1 MRFPAAPARAGAL
14 AAVLWL
20 TAPAV
25 CGAQEKP
32 PVPQGV
38 ADAADL
44 ARRLSNPVSNL
55 VSIPFQ
61 MNWDQGV
68 GPDDQTRFVMNVQ
81 PVMPFSINEDWNLIT
96 RVIMPF
102 VSQPVL
108 APGGTAA
115 FGVSDVLASAFLSP
129 TRAGVIWGVGP
140 VLSLPS
146 TTELTLGSG
155 KWSAGPTVVVLNQ
168 VGQWTYGAL
177 WNQIWSFA
185 GDPARGDVSQMFL
198 QPFFSYTG
206 ANLVTVGVTAE
217 AAANWKAPDHKWT
230 VPITFS
236 VSKLSTFGTFPASY
250 QIGVGAFVA
259 KPETGPSWR
268 LRASLTILLPRR

>member
-1 MRFPAAPARAGAL
+1 MRFPTALARAGAL
-14 AAVLWL
+14 AAVLSL
-20 TAPAV
+20 VAPAV
-25 CGAQEKP
+25 CGAQENPPAPP
-32 PVPQGV
+32 PVPDG
-38 ADAADL
+38 ADL

-61 MNWDQGV
+61 LNWDQGV

-81 PVMPFSINEDWNLIT
+81 PVMPFSINKDWNLIA

-102 VSQPVL
+102 VSQPAL

-115 FGVSDVLASAFLSP
+115 FGVSDVLVSAFLSP
-129 TRAGVIWGVGP
+129 TKARVIWGVGP
-140 VLSLPS
+140 ALSLPS

-177 WNQIWSFA
+177 WNQIWSFS
-185 GDPARGDVSQMFL
+185 GDPARSDVSQMFL
-198 QPFFSYTG
+198 QPFFSYTTS
-206 ANLVTVGVTAE
+206 NLVTVGVTAE
-217 AAANWKAPDHKWT
+217 ATANWKAPDDKWT
-230 VPITFS
+230 VPVTFS
-236 VSKLSTFGTFPASY
+236 VSKLASLGPFPASY

-259 KPETGPSWR
+259 KPEIGPSWR
-268 LRASLTILLPRR
+268 LRTSLTILLPRR

>member
-1 MRFPAAPARAGAL
+1 MRF
-14 AAVLWL
+14 
-20 TAPAV
+20 PAV

-81 PVMPFSINEDWNLIT
+81 PVMPFSVNENWNLIT

-236 VSKLSTFGTFPASY
+236 VSKLSTLGMFPASY

-259 KPETGPSWR
+259 KPEIGPSWR
-268 LRASLTILLPRR
+268 LRASLTVLLPRR